1 MWFWWFMFF
10 SDLLIPALMAGSGRM
25 MYRHPPKSINGLV
38 GYRTARSMKNLDT
51 WKFAQDYCGRLWW
64 KIGWRMA
71 VPSVLIHLPLYGRS
85 EELVGVVGGI
95 LCMVQCAVLIGCIFP
110 TERAL
115 KRNFTGDGER
125 KV

>member
-1 MWFWWFMFF
+1 
-10 SDLLIPALMAGSGRM
+10 
-25 MYRHPPKSINGLV
+25 
-38 GYRTARSMKNLDT
+38 MKNPDT

-115 KRNFTGDGER
+115 KRNFTEDGER

>member
-38 GYRTARSMKNLDT
+38 GYRT
-51 WKFAQDYCGRLWW
+51 
-64 KIGWRMA
+64 
-71 VPSVLIHLPLYGRS
+71 
-85 EELVGVVGGI
+85 VGVVGGI

-115 KRNFTGDGER
+115 KRNFTEDGER

>member
-38 GYRTARSMKNLDT
+38 GYRTARSMKNPDT

-115 KRNFTGDGER
+115 KRNFTEDGGR

>member
-10 SDLLIPALMAGSGRM
+10 SDLLIPALMAGFGWM

-38 GYRTARSMKNLDT
+38 GYRTARSMKNPDT
-51 WKFAQDYCGRLWW
+51 WRFAQDYCGRLWW
-64 KIGWRMA
+64 KAGWWMA
-71 VPSVLIHLPLYGRS
+71 IPSVVIHLPLYGRS
-85 EELVGVVGGI
+85 NELVGTVGGI
-95 LCMVQCAVLIGCIFP
+95 LCMVQCTVLIGSIFP

-115 KRNFTGDGER
+115 KRNFTGDGAR